1 MNTAKLRIK
10 SMDCKKIYDSLSP
23 EIKLNESIRSSIK
36 MKALNDELLIDFEA
50 KDINALKTVIN
61 HVLRLITAYEEAAKI
76 RGEK

>member
-10 SMDCKKIYDSLSP
+10 SRDCKKIYDSLIP
-23 EIKLNESIRSSIK
+23 EIDLNESVRSSIK
-36 MKALNDELLIDFEA
+36 MKALNDELLVDFEA

-76 RGEK
+76 RGEN